1 MTWVVPS
8 HSIHHLLLAYRIR
21 LVEYDAFH
29 TSLVGGL
36 PLIGIPPPLHAIW
49 RLVLA
54 WIASTAI
61 ALIAL
66 SPAPSSAAEIAN
78 GAPMPAELS
87 AADIATYQEIFAL
100 QEAGNLADADVL
112 IDGIYNPILMGHVQ
126 FQRYMHP
133 TAYRSKFSEL
143 SHWLEHYRDL
153 PGAERI
159 YNLALR
165 RKPSSAVAPL
175 APTRPHT
182 NGASNLGDGAN
193 RVQSVRIPTYRS
205 PMARS
210 SSDARKVREA
220 FAHVHGHL
228 RQLDV
233 EHALGDLQNGV
244 SINSRMD
251 DTERD
256 LVAAMIITGLFRTG
270 QDARALKLASGI
282 AESTLRYAPKVDWIA
297 GLAAWNLGDY
307 GQALARFER
316 YAEAEGLDSNEKTA
330 AAFWAAR
337 ASLAAHQ
344 PQAVI
349 PWLQRAALAPHSL
362 YGILANRQLGLSAG
376 LDWDPARVTDEEIL
390 VLQGVP
396 AIRRAIALS
405 QISNDYMAD
414 QEIRAVYA
422 AAGFGISRPL
432 LAVITHYGMASSELR
447 VSRDVL
453 TFSGEAFSRSLY
465 PVPNWDHSFEL
476 DLALVL
482 AFVRQESAFN
492 IRAYSV
498 DGAHGL
504 MQLMPSTASFI
515 TGDNSLRGRNSDRLF
530 DPQYNLSL
538 GQQYLQILMDTEHVG
553 RNLVLMMAAYN
564 GGPGNL
570 SKWLRAGGPPDD
582 PLIFIEKIP
591 LWETRDF
598 VQRVL
603 ANFWMYRA
611 RLGQD
616 APALDSMAGGATPLY
631 QSVDGIQQTAFRD
644 GGN

>member
-1 MTWVVPS
+1 MRENPFPRANGFRRAVAWRAAG
-8 HSIHHLLLAYRIR
+8 LA
-21 LVEYDAFH
+21 
-29 TSLVGGL
+29 
-36 PLIGIPPPLHAIW
+36 
-49 RLVLA
+49 
-54 WIASTAI
+54 
-61 ALIAL
+61 ALIAFFAGP
-66 SPAPSSAAEIAN
+66 SPAAEFAK
-78 GAPMPAELS
+78 GAPMPGQLN
-87 AADIATYQEIFAL
+87 AADIAAYQEIFAL
-100 QEAGNLADADVL
+100 QEAGNLAAADVL
-112 IDGIYNPILMGHVQ
+112 IDGLYNRILMGHVQ

-143 SHWLEHYRDL
+143 AHWLEHYRDL

-165 RKPSSAVAPL
+165 RKPSSAAAPL

-182 NGASNLGDGAN
+182 NGASNLGGDAN
-193 RVQSVRIPTYRS
+193 RPEIARVPTYRS
-205 PMARS
+205 PMAPS

-220 FAHVHGHL
+220 FAHVRAHL
-228 RQLDV
+228 RVLDV
-233 EHALGDLQNGV
+233 DHAFGDLQNGV

-251 DTERD
+251 DIERD
-256 LVAAMIITGLFRTG
+256 LVAAMIATGYFQTG
-270 QDARALKLASGI
+270 RDAEALEMANGI
-282 AESTLRYAPKVDWIA
+282 SDEAIRYAPTVNWIA

-316 YAEAEGLDSNEKTA
+316 YAVAVGLDSDEKSA

-337 ASLAAHQ
+337 ASLAAHH
-344 PQAVI
+344 PEDVI
-349 PWLQRAALAPHSL
+349 GWLQRAAQAPHSL
-362 YGILANRQLGLSAG
+362 YGILASRQLGLAPD
-376 LDWDPARVTDEEIL
+376 LDWDPAPVSEEEIV

-396 AIRRAIALS
+396 AISRAIALA
-405 QISNDYMAD
+405 QIGNDNLAD

-432 LAVITHYGMASSELR
+432 LAVISDYGMAAAELR
-447 VSRDVL
+447 VSRAVL
-453 TFSGEAFSRSLY
+453 TFSGEAFRRSLY
-465 PVPNWDHSFEL
+465 PVPNWDHGFDL

-492 IRAYSV
+492 ARARSV

-504 MQLMPSTASFI
+504 MQLMPSTASFV
-515 TGDNSLRGRNSDRLF
+515 TGDRSLRGKNADRLYE
-530 DPQYNLSL
+530 PEYNLSL
-538 GQQYLQILMDTEHVG
+538 GQQYLQILMKTEHVG
-553 RNLVLMMAAYN
+553 SNLVRMMAAYN

-570 SKWLRAGGPPDD
+570 RKWLRVMGPTDD

-603 ANFWMYRA
+603 TNFWMYRA
-611 RLGQD
+611 RLGQN
-616 APALDSMAGGATPLY
+616 APALDALASGAMPLY
-631 QSVDGIQQTAFRD
+631 QSVDDIQHTASRN

>member
-1 MTWVVPS
+1 
-8 HSIHHLLLAYRIR
+8 
-21 LVEYDAFH
+21 
-29 TSLVGGL
+29 
-36 PLIGIPPPLHAIW
+36 LIGNRPRRTAVVRFSRYWFARTATP
-49 RLVLA
+49 
-54 WIASTAI
+54 WIASVAL

-66 SPAPSSAAEIAN
+66 SPGTGVAADIAI
-78 GAPMPAELS
+78 GPPMGAELS
-87 AADIATYQEIFAL
+87 AADIVAYQEIFAL
-100 QEAGNLADADVL
+100 QEAGNLAAADVL

-153 PGAERI
+153 PGADRI
-159 YNLALR
+159 YNLAKR
-165 RKPSSAVAPL
+165 RKPSSAAAPL

-182 NGASNLGDGAN
+182 NGASNLGGGAN
-193 RVQSVRIPTYRS
+193 RVETARIPTYRS

-210 SSDARKVREA
+210 SSDARKVRDA
-220 FAHVHGHL
+220 FSHVRRHL
-228 RQLDV
+228 RVLDV
-233 EHALGDLQNGV
+233 EHALGDLANGV
-244 SINSRMD
+244 SINTRMD

-256 LVAAMIITGLFRTG
+256 LIAAIIVTGLFQTG
-270 QDARALKLASGI
+270 QDARALELANGI
-282 AESTLRYAPKVDWIA
+282 ADSTLRYAPKVDWIA
-297 GLAAWNLGDY
+297 GLAAWNLGEY

-316 YAEAEGLDSNEKTA
+316 YAVAEGLDSGEKSA

-337 ASLAAHQ
+337 ASLAARQ

-362 YGILANRQLGLSAG
+362 YGTLATRQLGLSAD
-376 LDWDPARVTDEEIL
+376 LDWDPAPVTDEEVLI
-390 VLQGVP
+390 LQGVT

-405 QISNDYMAD
+405 QIGNDYMAD
-414 QEIRAVYA
+414 KEIRAVYA

-432 LAVITHYGMASSELR
+432 LAVITNYGMAASELR

-492 IRAYSV
+492 TRAYSV

-504 MQLMPSTASFI
+504 MQLMPSTASFV
-515 TGDNSLRGRNSDRLF
+515 TGDNSLRGRNSDKLF
-530 DPQYNLSL
+530 EPEYNLSL
-538 GQQYLQILMDTEHVG
+538 GQQYLQLLMETEHVG
-553 RNLVLMMAAYN
+553 SNLVLMMAAYN
-564 GGPGNL
+564 GGPGNVG
-570 SKWLRAGGPPDD
+570 KWLRAGGAATD

-603 ANFWMYRA
+603 TNLWMYRA

-616 APALDSMAGGATPLY
+616 SPTLDAIASGAAPLY

-644 GGN
+644 GRN

>member
-1 MTWVVPS
+1 M
-8 HSIHHLLLAYRIR
+8 
-21 LVEYDAFH
+21 
-29 TSLVGGL
+29 
-36 PLIGIPPPLHAIW
+36 IGFLPPLHEAW
-49 RLVLA
+49 RFASAL
-54 WIASTAI
+54 IAATAM

-66 SPAPSSAAEIAN
+66 SPATSGAAEVAN
-78 GAPMPAELS
+78 GGPMPAELS
-87 AADIATYQEIFAL
+87 AADIAAYQEIFAL
-100 QEAGNLADADVL
+100 QEAGNLAAADVL
-112 IDGIYNPILMGHVQ
+112 IDSIYNPILMGHVQ

-153 PGAERI
+153 PEAERI

-165 RKPSSAVAPL
+165 RKPSSVAAPL
-175 APTRPHT
+175 APSRPNT
-182 NGASNLGDGAN
+182 NGASNLGGGAN
-193 RVQSVRIPTYRS
+193 RVETARIPIYRS

-210 SSDARKVREA
+210 SSDARKVRDA
-220 FAHVHGHL
+220 FAHVSRHL
-228 RQLDV
+228 RELDV
-233 EHALGDLQNGV
+233 EHSLGDLQNGV
-244 SINSRMD
+244 SINGRMD

-256 LVAAMIITGLFRTG
+256 LVAAMIVTGLFQAG
-270 QDARALKLASGI
+270 QDARALELASGI
-282 AESTLRYAPKVDWIA
+282 TDTTLRYAPKVDWIA
-297 GLAAWNLGDY
+297 GLAAWNLGQYD
-307 GQALARFER
+307 QALARFER
-316 YAEAEGLDSNEKTA
+316 YATAEGLDSEEKSA

-344 PQAVI
+344 PQAVT
-349 PWLQRAALAPHSL
+349 PWLQLAALAPHSM
-362 YGILANRQLGLSAG
+362 YGILANRQLGLSAR
-376 LDWDPARVTDEEIL
+376 LDWDPAPVTDEEVL
-390 VLQGVP
+390 VLQGIP

-405 QISNDYMAD
+405 QIGNDYMAD
-414 QEIRAVYA
+414 KEIRAVYS

-432 LAVITHYGMASSELR
+432 LAVISQYGMAASELR

-465 PVPNWDHSFEL
+465 PVPNWDHSFDL

-492 IRAYSV
+492 TRAYSV

-504 MQLMPSTASFI
+504 MQLMPSTASFV
-515 TGDNSLRGRNSDRLF
+515 TGDSSLRGRNSDRLF

-538 GQQYLQILMDTEHVG
+538 GQQYLQILMDTEYVG

-564 GGPGNL
+564 GGPGNVR
-570 SKWLRAGGPPDD
+570 KWLRAGGAIGD

-603 ANFWMYRA
+603 TNLWMYRA

-616 APALDSMAGGATPLY
+616 SPTLDAVAGGAAPLY
-631 QSVDGIQQTAFRD
+631 QSVDGIQQTAFQNVR
-644 GGN
+644 N